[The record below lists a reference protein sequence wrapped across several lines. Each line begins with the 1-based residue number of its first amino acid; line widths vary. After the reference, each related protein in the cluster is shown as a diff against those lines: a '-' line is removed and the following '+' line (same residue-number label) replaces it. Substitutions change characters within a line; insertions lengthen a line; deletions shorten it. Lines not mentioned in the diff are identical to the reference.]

1 MKISLHLGVHKTAS
15 TFMQDAFAAG
25 QGALAAQQVAHVPT
39 TEFRRSFT
47 RLLRPGPAGD
57 ADVAARQQQGA
68 EALAAYLAAT
78 GAPRI
83 LLSDENLIGT
93 PPEIVESQRLY
104 PSAGTRLAAFARLLE
119 GHEVEIFV
127 ALRHHGQF
135 ARSVY
140 GESLRS
146 NLRRFVSPDAFRDG
160 WLAGEP
166 SWLSLIEAVCAAF
179 PNAPVT
185 VWNFLDF
192 KKDPQRFLNL
202 VAGLDPAVAFD
213 TTQANHRPS
222 LSHDAVEALVEIGA
236 TRGVKAMRA
245 VLDDV
250 SRAHPRSEGN
260 WQYRLWTPE
269 QERDF
274 NRAFRRDLNRIA
286 ALGGQVRLVGA
297 DG

>member
-1 MKISLHLGVHKTAS
+1 MKIALHLGVHKTAS

-25 QGALAAQQVAHVPT
+25 QGMLAARGVAHVPT
-39 TEFRRSFT
+39 PEFRRSVT
-47 RLLRPGPAGD
+47 RLLRPGPEGD
-57 ADVAARQQQGA
+57 PAVADRQRQGA
-68 EALAAYLAAT
+68 EALGAVLAAAD
-78 GAPRI
+78 APRI

-104 PSAGTRLAAFARLLE
+104 PRAATRLAALAPLLA

-146 NLRRFVSPDAFRDG
+146 NLRHFVSPEAFRDG
-160 WLAGEP
+160 WLAGAP
-166 SWLSLIEAVCAAF
+166 SWLPLIEAACAAF

-185 VWNFLDF
+185 AWNFMNF

-202 VAGLDPAVAFD
+202 VAGLDPAVEFD

-222 LSHDAVEALVEIGA
+222 LSHDAIEALIDIGA
-236 TRGVKAMRA
+236 AQGVKAMRA
-245 VLDDV
+245 AVDDV

-260 WQYRLWTPE
+260 WQYRLWTQE

-286 ALGGQVRLVGA
+286 AIGGRVRLVSA